1 MTTPQDGPDPLPRP
15 VRGRAARKAA
25 KAQKLQDA
33 QKPPE
38 PRPPLI
44 PEAPAPTPPAPVPEA
59 PEPQPPVAAPA
70 PMEPTAPDA
79 PDAAPGVPVAAEPT
93 PEPTPAASAAEPVAA
108 APSAPRHA
116 APVAAAPP
124 EPERPVA
131 PTPPAAPT
139 PAAEPTD
146 DDYVPVI
153 GRIPILSLTPQ
164 IEDDL
169 WPAKSFVHDV
179 VPFGATIFREG
190 HDLIGAD
197 VLLTDPTG
205 AVTEH
210 RMALDATKPGL
221 DRWIT
226 SAQLETQGV
235 WTWRVSAWSDDFGTW
250 LHNAEIKVP
259 AGLDV
264 DVMLALG
271 AEALERAAADDERQ
285 ATDRDLLRAAL
296 AGIADADASP
306 AARLA
311 AATTAEVLAA
321 IDRVPL
327 RSLVTLSPERT
338 IVVERERAA
347 VGSWYEFFPRSEG
360 AVEHEDGSWTS
371 GTFATAARRLPA
383 IRDMGFD
390 VVYVPPVHPIGRT
403 NRKGPNNT
411 LTAGPHDPGSPYG
424 IGSADGGHDSIHPE
438 LGTVDDF
445 REFVAAVAD
454 HGMELAID
462 IALQASPD
470 HPWVTT
476 HPELFTTLPDGSIAY
491 AENPPKKYQDIY
503 PLNFDNDP
511 DGSYREMLRVMRV
524 WLGLGVRIFRVDNP
538 HTKPLVFW
546 ERLIH
551 QVMRDEPDAIFLSEA
566 FTRPAMMRT
575 LAKIGF
581 QQSYTYF
588 TWRNTKKE
596 LEEYLTEVSHETSDY
611 LRPNFFANTHDIL
624 TPYLQF
630 GGRAAYRIR
639 AAIAATASPSWGIY
653 SGYEL
658 IENVARPGAEENI
671 DNEKYEYKPR
681 DWARQEELGGS
692 IAPEITRLNE
702 IRREHPALRQL
713 RNLDV
718 HWSDDDSILVYS
730 KHLAAEHTGTGE
742 ADTILVVANV
752 DPHSARETQVY
763 LDPTRFGL
771 AEDAVFDVEDLLT
784 GDVYTWSTSNFV
796 RLDAFT
802 HPVHVFRVH
811 PTASKG

>member
-1 MTTPQDGPDPLPRP
+1 M
-15 VRGRAARKAA
+15 
-25 KAQKLQDA
+25 
-33 QKPPE
+33 
-38 PRPPLI
+38 
-44 PEAPAPTPPAPVPEA
+44 
-59 PEPQPPVAAPA
+59 
-70 PMEPTAPDA
+70 
-79 PDAAPGVPVAAEPT
+79 
-93 PEPTPAASAAEPVAA
+93 
-108 APSAPRHA
+108 PSAPRHA
-116 APVAAAPP
+116 APVAEPTPDAAPARSAWP
-124 EPERPVA
+124 LEPA
-131 PTPPAAPT
+131 PADRT
-139 PAAEPTD
+139 PAAAPADEPAPDDD
-146 DDYVPVI
+146 DDYLPVI

-169 WPAKSFVHDV
+169 WPVTSFVHDV

-205 AVTEH
+205 AVTGH
-210 RMALDATKPGL
+210 RMSLDATKPGL
-221 DRWIT
+221 DRWMT
-226 SAQLETQGV
+226 TAQLETQGV

-250 LHNAEIKVP
+250 LHDAEIKVP

-271 AEALERAAADDERQ
+271 AEALERAAADD
-285 ATDRDLLRAAL
+285 DRDPADRAVLRDAL
-296 AGIADADASP
+296 AGIADADAT
-306 AARLA
+306 AEARLA
-311 AATTAEVLAA
+311 AATTPEVLAA
-321 IDRVPL
+321 FDRIPL

-390 VVYVPPVHPIGRT
+390 VVYIPPVHPIGRT

-424 IGSADGGHDSIHPE
+424 IGSEDGGHDSIHPE
-438 LGTVDDF
+438 LGTEDDF
-445 REFVAAVAD
+445 RAFVQAVAD

-511 DGSYREMLRVMRV
+511 EGAYWEMLRVMRV
-524 WLGLGVRIFRVDNP
+524 WLGLGVKIFRVDNP

-551 QVMRDEPDAIFLSEA
+551 RVMRDEPDAIFLSEA

-752 DPHSARETQVY
+752 DPHSARETQVH

>member
-1 MTTPQDGPDPLPRP
+1 M
-15 VRGRAARKAA
+15 RGRAARKAA

-44 PEAPAPTPPAPVPEA
+44 PEAPAPTPPAPVAEA

-70 PMEPTAPDA
+70 PVEPTAPDA
-79 PDAAPGVPVAAEPT
+79 PDAAPAVPVAAEPT

-116 APVAAAPP
+116 APVAAASP

-139 PAAEPTD
+139 PAAAPAD

-169 WPAKSFVHDV
+169 WPVKSFVHDV

-285 ATDRDLLRAAL
+285 AADRDLLRAAL

-311 AATTAEVLAA
+311 AATTPEVLAA

-524 WLGLGVRIFRVDNP
+524 WLGLGVKIFRVDNP

>member
-1 MTTPQDGPDPLPRP
+1 M
-15 VRGRAARKAA
+15 RGRAARKAA

-38 PRPPLI
+38 PRLPMM
-44 PEAPAPTPPAPVPEA
+44 PEAPSASEPQPQPPVIPPVPA
-59 PEPQPPVAAPA
+59 EPQPPAAPRPPAA
-70 PMEPTAPDA
+70 PEPA
-79 PDAAPGVPVAAEPT
+79 PDAAVEPT
-93 PEPTPAASAAEPVAA
+93 PTRDPAPAAAVEPVAPVA
-108 APSAPRHA
+108 SAPDQKRAAPAPSAPRHA
-116 APVAAAPP
+116 APVAEPAPAASPTQP
-124 EPERPVA
+124 AEPE
-131 PTPPAAPT
+131 
-139 PAAEPTD
+139 TD
-146 DDYVPVI
+146 GYVPVI

-205 AVTEH
+205 AVTAH
-210 RMALDATKPGL
+210 RMSLDATKPGL

-226 SAQLETQGV
+226 TAQLETQGV
-235 WTWRVSAWSDDFGTW
+235 WNWRVSAWSDDFGTW

-271 AEALERAAADDERQ
+271 AEALERAAADETRDG
-285 ATDRDLLRAAL
+285 ADRDVLRAAL
-296 AGIADADASP
+296 AGISDADASP
-306 AARLA
+306 EARLA
-311 AATTAEVLAA
+311 AATTPDVLAA
-321 IDRVPL
+321 IDRLPL

-390 VVYVPPVHPIGRT
+390 VVYIPPVHPIGRT

-411 LTAGPHDPGSPYG
+411 LTAGEHDPGSPYG
-424 IGSADGGHDSIHPE
+424 IGSEDGGHDSIHPE
-438 LGTVDDF
+438 LGTAEDF
-445 REFVAAVAD
+445 RAFVQAVAD

-476 HPELFTTLPDGSIAY
+476 HPELFTTLPDGSIAF

-511 DGSYREMLRVMRV
+511 EGSYREMLRVMRV
-524 WLGLGVRIFRVDNP
+524 WLGLGVKIFRVDNP

-588 TWRNTKKE
+588 TWRNTKEE

-702 IRREHPALRQL
+702 IRRQHPALRQL

-718 HWSDDDSILVYS
+718 HWSDDESILVYS

-752 DPHSARETQVY
+752 DPHSARETQVH

-771 AEDAVFDVEDLLT
+771 AEDAVFEVEDLLT

-802 HPVHVFRVH
+802 HPVHVFRVT

>member
-1 MTTPQDGPDPLPRP
+1 

-25 KAQKLQDA
+25 KAQKAQDA
-33 QKPPE
+33 QRPPA
-38 PRPPLI
+38 PLPPLI
-44 PEAPAPTPPAPVPEA
+44 PEVPAPAAPEQATPVAPTA
-59 PEPQPPVAAPA
+59 PEPTAAPEPTRAPEPPTAPAAPA
-70 PMEPTAPDA
+70 AEAQP
-79 PDAAPGVPVAAEPT
+79 AADPRP
-93 PEPTPAASAAEPVAA
+93 ASAATPQPAAPEAA
-108 APSAPRHA
+108 AVPASAPAPRHA
-116 APVAAAPP
+116 APVAEAA
-124 EPERPVA
+124 A
-131 PTPPAAPT
+131 TPAAPEADA
-139 PAAEPTD
+139 PED
-146 DDYVPVI
+146 DHVPVI

-197 VLLTDPTG
+197 VELTDPSG
-205 AVTEH
+205 AVTSH
-210 RMALDATKPGL
+210 RMSLDATKPGL
-221 DRWIT
+221 DRWT
-226 SAQLETQGV
+226 TTAQLETQGV

-271 AEALERAAADDERQ
+271 AEALERAAADDARD
-285 ATDRDLLRAAL
+285 AADREVLRAAL
-296 AGIADADASP
+296 AAIADADATP
-306 AARLA
+306 EARLA
-311 AATTAEVLAA
+311 AATTPEVLAA
-321 IDRVPL
+321 IDRVPV
-327 RSLVTLSPERT
+327 RSLVTLSPQRT

-390 VVYVPPVHPIGRT
+390 IVYIPPVHPIGRT

-424 IGSADGGHDSIHPE
+424 IGSEDGGHDSIHPE

-476 HPELFTTLPDGSIAY
+476 HPELFTTLPDGSIAF

-511 DGSYREMLRVMRV
+511 EGSYREMLRVMRV
-524 WLGLGVRIFRVDNP
+524 WLGLGVKIFRVDNP

-702 IRREHPALRQL
+702 IRRQHPALRQL

>member
-1 MTTPQDGPDPLPRP
+1 MT
-15 VRGRAARKAA
+15 
-25 KAQKLQDA
+25 
-33 QKPPE
+33 
-38 PRPPLI
+38 
-44 PEAPAPTPPAPVPEA
+44 PAA
-59 PEPQPPVAAPA
+59 PEPPVSSPA
-70 PMEPTAPDA
+70 
-79 PDAAPGVPVAAEPT
+79 PVAAET
-93 PEPTPAASAAEPVAA
+93 T
-108 APSAPRHA
+108 SAPRHA
-116 APVAAAPP
+116 APVPP
-124 EPERPVA
+124 DDA
-131 PTPPAAPT
+131 PAAPEH
-139 PAAEPTD
+139 AEPAHAAPSAPD
-146 DDYVPVI
+146 AIAPDEDDYVPVI

-197 VLLTDPTG
+197 VELTDPSG
-205 AVTEH
+205 AVTSH
-210 RMALDATKPGL
+210 RMALDLTKPGL
-221 DRWIT
+221 DRW
-226 SAQLETQGV
+226 SATIQLETQGV

-264 DVMLALG
+264 DVTLALG
-271 AEALERAAADDERQ
+271 AEVLERAAADD
-285 ATDRDLLRAAL
+285 DRGADDRHVLRDAL
-296 AGIADADASP
+296 AGLADTARTAEE
-306 AARLA
+306 RLA
-311 AATTAEVLAA
+311 AATSPEVLAA
-321 IDRVPL
+321 VDRVPV
-327 RSLVTLSPERT
+327 RSLVTPSPERT

-390 VVYVPPVHPIGRT
+390 VVYIPPVHPIGRT

-424 IGSADGGHDSIHPE
+424 IGSEDGGHDAIHPE

-445 REFVAAVAD
+445 REFVRAVAD

-476 HPELFTTLPDGSIAY
+476 HPELFTTLPDGSIAF

-511 DGSYREMLRVMRV
+511 EGSYQEMLRVMRV
-524 WLGLGVRIFRVDNP
+524 WLGLGVKIFRVDNP

-702 IRREHPALRQL
+702 IRRQHPALRQL

-752 DPHSARETQVY
+752 DPHSARETQVH

-771 AEDAVFDVEDLLT
+771 AEDAVFEVEDLLT

>member
-1 MTTPQDGPDPLPRP
+1 MP
-15 VRGRAARKAA
+15 
-25 KAQKLQDA
+25 
-33 QKPPE
+33 
-38 PRPPLI
+38 
-44 PEAPAPTPPAPVPEA
+44 
-59 PEPQPPVAAPA
+59 
-70 PMEPTAPDA
+70 
-79 PDAAPGVPVAAEPT
+79 
-93 PEPTPAASAAEPVAA
+93 EPVAS

-116 APVAAAPP
+116 APAA
-124 EPERPVA
+124 E
-131 PTPPAAPT
+131 PT
-139 PAAEPTD
+139 PAAAPAPSAEPAQPAEPEAD
-146 DDYVPVI
+146 GYVPVI

-197 VLLTDPTG
+197 VLVTDPTG
-205 AVTEH
+205 AVTAH
-210 RMALDATKPGL
+210 RMSLDATKPGL

-226 SAQLETQGV
+226 TAQLETQGV

-271 AEALERAAADDERQ
+271 AEALERASADETRDAADRGV
-285 ATDRDLLRAAL
+285 LRAAL
-296 AGIADADASP
+296 AGISDADAGP
-306 AARLA
+306 DARLA
-311 AATTAEVLAA
+311 AATTPEVLAA
-321 IDRVPL
+321 IDRIPL

-371 GTFATAARRLPA
+371 GTFRTAARRLPA

-390 VVYVPPVHPIGRT
+390 VVYIPPVHPIGRT

-424 IGSADGGHDSIHPE
+424 IGSEDGGHDSIHPE
-438 LGTVDDF
+438 LGTAEDF
-445 REFVAAVAD
+445 RAFVQAVAD

-476 HPELFTTLPDGSIAY
+476 HPELFTTLPDGSIAF

-511 DGSYREMLRVMRV
+511 QGSYREMLRVMRV
-524 WLGLGVRIFRVDNP
+524 WLGLGVKIFRVDNP

-588 TWRNTKKE
+588 TWRNTKEE

-702 IRREHPALRQL
+702 IRRQHPALRQL

-730 KHLAAEHTGTGE
+730 KHLAAEHTGTGQ

-752 DPHSARETQVY
+752 DPHSARETQVH
-763 LDPTRFGL
+763 LDPTRWGL

-802 HPVHVFRVH
+802 HPVHVFRVT